1 MRLSIGHRTA
11 PAPPAKERAQAGR
24 GAEPEAARSEPG
36 SGDRGTSVA
45 GDSRKRTPVRQ
56 RILNSDLL
64 THTTPL
70 GVAWILFT
78 EFVVVGWT
86 IAASV
91 TAPAP
96 TAQSWLLGGIFALTA
111 LLHIACTRIAEERRR
126 AAHLRGEHI
135 DHTGIWTFAAA
146 LVLPVPLIVALVVV
160 IRSLRYMIARKP
172 LGRLLFTTSA
182 HAASALAAHTI
193 AVATPIHGWF
203 TGTRAMP
210 ATVGETVTA
219 LLAITA
225 ACAAYYVVQTII
237 IGIAR
242 GFRTS
247 WAIVPML
254 GTREENF
261 DFAITLSLGLVA
273 AATSDHA
280 AGAILLAVMLVAI
293 AYTRLTQRL
302 EQLETERNQLKVDAL
317 HDPLTG
323 LPNRRSF
330 NPAAEFALVTDAA
343 RNTPTAMMMF
353 DLDLFKQW
361 NTDLGHIGADQ
372 VLKAVAQT
380 LRENTRDHDLLCRWG
395 GEELAVMLPH
405 TDAKD
410 AAVVAER
417 VRAAV
422 ADLKITVT
430 KPMGGRPVT
439 LNKDIQGCTISCGV
453 AISTVHGTELLT
465 LQEAADRAL
474 QSAKDGGRNR
484 VCFAQPYRE
493 HWTAS

>member
-1 MRLSIGHRTA
+1 MPL
-11 PAPPAKERAQAGR
+11 
-24 GAEPEAARSEPG
+24 
-36 SGDRGTSVA
+36 
-45 GDSRKRTPVRQ
+45 RQ
-56 RILNSDLL
+56 RIRNSDLL

-70 GVAWILFT
+70 GVVWILLT
-78 EFVVVGWT
+78 ELAVLGWA
-86 IAASV
+86 IAATV
-91 TAPAP
+91 AGAVP
-96 TAQSWLLGGIFALTA
+96 TARAWLLGGIFAVVA
-111 LLHIACTRIAEERRR
+111 LLHIGTTRIAEERRR

-160 IRSLRYMIARKP
+160 IRALRYMIARKP

-219 LLAITA
+219 LLAILA
-225 ACAAYYVVQTII
+225 ASAAYYLVQTII

-254 GTREENF
+254 GTREENY

-273 AATSDHA
+273 AATSNHA
-280 AGAILLAVMLVAI
+280 AGTILLAVMLVAI
-293 AYTRLTQRL
+293 AYTRLMQRL

-317 HDPLTG
+317 HDALTG
-323 LPNRRSF
+323 LPNRRNF

-343 RNTPTAMMMF
+343 RRAPTAMMMF

-380 LRENTRDHDLLCRWG
+380 LRDNTRDNDLLCRWG
-395 GEELAVMLPH
+395 GEELAVLLPN

-417 VRAAV
+417 FRSAV
-422 ADLKITVT
+422 AALEITVT
-430 KPMGGRPVT
+430 KPMGGKPVT
-439 LNKDIQGCTISCGV
+439 LNKDVRGCTISGGV
-453 AISTVHGTELLT
+453 AISTVHGTELT
-465 LQEAADRAL
+465 PLQEAADRAL
-474 QSAKDGGRNR
+474 QSAKDGGRNQVR
-484 VCFAQPYRE
+484 FAKPDLE
-493 HWTAS
+493 HTHR